1 MKRTLLPTLFSIA
14 ALLFAGDYGGRV
26 SSQSPARKGAA
37 VRETAPK
44 SSTQTKKATTA
55 GTKTTTIGATT
66 PAKRAAAKATVR
78 VVDDVELAKL
88 IRRDAKQPRP
98 LLVNFWATWCE
109 PCRAEFPD
117 LVQID
122 NQYRARGLDFFTVS
136 LDDVAEA
143 TKNVPQF
150 LREVRAEQIPAYLLN
165 AVEPEAAI
173 TAVDKEWRGELPA
186 TFLFDKRGQLVFKH
200 SGRVKPDELKIAIEK
215 VMSDK

>member
-1 MKRTLLPTLFSIA
+1 MKRTLLPTIFFIA
-14 ALLFAGDYGGRV
+14 ALLSAGNYGGM
-26 SSQSPARKGAA
+26 SQSSPPRKSAA

-44 SSTQTKKATTA
+44 SGTRTKKTTA
-55 GTKTTTIGATT
+55 ASKTTITAAAT
-66 PAKRAAAKATVR
+66 PAKQVAAKVSVR

-88 IRRDAKQPRP
+88 IRRDSKQPRP

-136 LDDVAEA
+136 LDDMAEL

-150 LREVRAEQIPAYLLN
+150 LREVRAEQITAYLLN
-165 AVEPEAAI
+165 AIEPEAAI

-186 TFLFDKRGQLVFKH
+186 TFLFDGRGQLVFKH
-200 SGRVKPDELKIAIEK
+200 SGRVKPDELATAIEK
-215 VMSDK
+215 VIGKNIE